1 MSPRSPEPAAIRP
14 RPTRLPPA
22 SDGRPTW
29 SMNAKRM
36 YLAVALCAV
45 VVYLGALWNL
55 FALDDLPII
64 VVNPL
69 VAHPSGMWRAFA
81 APYWAADF
89 GGHMYRPLVIA
100 GFALDAL
107 VDGTA
112 WFHERVEGE
121 PDRKSTRLN
130 SSHGYISYAV
140 FCLKKKKMI

>member
-22 SDGRPTW
+22 SDGRRTW

-81 APYWAADF
+81 APYLAADF
-89 GGHMYRPLVIA
+89 GGHMYPPVASARVAPHA
-100 GFALDAL
+100 
-107 VDGTA
+107 TA
-112 WFHERVEGE
+112 
-121 PDRKSTRLN
+121 D
-130 SSHGYISYAV
+130 SYAW
-140 FCLKKKKMI
+140 